1 MTGMTVPDWS
11 GPGCEDHT
19 NPELSCRCTHS
30 SDPQARQLTDCL
42 LLVYNIINPLGLSR
56 RNGNIDRSIST
67 IPVRAIG
74 LRQSES
80 YDLSEAG
87 LQRTI
92 STVTY
97 TTSVRGS
104 VEVKTEHVNMDIP
117 EEVF

>member
-1 MTGMTVPDWS
+1 MQGSQEPRVVLPLHALTGLAGKTM
-11 GPGCEDHT
+11 
-19 NPELSCRCTHS
+19 N
-30 SDPQARQLTDCL
+30 CL
-42 LLVYNIINPLGLSR
+42 LSIHNFINKLTPGLHR

>member
-1 MTGMTVPDWS
+1 MRGSHEPRVVLPLHALI
-11 GPGCEDHT
+11 GPAGKT
-19 NPELSCRCTHS
+19 IN
-30 SDPQARQLTDCL
+30 CL

>member
-1 MTGMTVPDWS
+1 M
-11 GPGCEDHT
+11 
-19 NPELSCRCTHS
+19 
-30 SDPQARQLTDCL
+30 
-42 LLVYNIINPLGLSR
+42 
-56 RNGNIDRSIST
+56 
-67 IPVRAIG
+67 RAIG